1 MSELVTSEHFR
12 PRRLLVT
19 LIAAGLVGGLLAL
32 PSDFPAVVV
41 IGRTLMTGLLAMTA
55 FSLAERWPRR
65 LPLRLPRWVW
75 QLLATVLVIPPAAFA
90 CYSLTTAGDPLWTDP
105 DRLESAAILAFMG
118 MLVGP
123 WVALGGMLSQR
134 EAFAREQTL
143 ALDLARSELARVETD
158 ARWRLLQAQATPHF
172 LFNTLANVQALVEAG
187 SPHAADLLS
196 SLIAYLRAAIPHT
209 MDGSSRI
216 AQEVAMTRAYLDIMR
231 TRMPDRLRFD
241 LRVDEA
247 ALSLRCP
254 SLLLLTLV
262 ENAVRHG
269 IDPSEE
275 GGSIDI
281 EVALEGDHCRIKVE
295 NTLAASARSDER
307 STAGL
312 GTGLATLRERLRLIH
327 AETASLT
334 TERGADRFLA
344 QIEIPAQ

>member
-1 MSELVTSEHFR
+1 MILPQTNPRFR

-19 LIAAGLVGGLLAL
+19 LIAAGLVGALLSL

-41 IGRTLMTGLLAMTA
+41 ISRTLMTGLLALTA
-55 FSLAERWPRR
+55 FSLAEQWPRR

-90 CYSLTTAGDPLWTDP
+90 CYSLTTMGDPLWTNP
-105 DRLESAAILAFMG
+105 DRLESAAVLAFMG

-134 EAFAREQTL
+134 EAFAREQAL
-143 ALDLARSELARVETD
+143 ALDLARSELARVEVD

-187 SPHAADLLS
+187 SPRAAALLS
-196 SLIAYLRAAIPHT
+196 SLTAYLRAAIPHT
-209 MDGSSRI
+209 MDGSSHI
-216 AQEVAMTRAYLDIMR
+216 AQEVEMTRAYLDIMR

-241 LRVDEA
+241 LRVDDA

-281 EVALEGDHCRIKVE
+281 SITLAERSCRIKVE
-295 NTLAASARSDER
+295 NTLATPSRSAER
-307 STAGL
+307 ALPGL
-312 GTGLATLRERLRLIH
+312 GSGLAALRERLRLSYG
-327 AETASLT
+327 ATASLL
-334 TERGADRFLA
+334 TERGAHHFLA
-344 QIEIPAQ
+344 RIEIPVA